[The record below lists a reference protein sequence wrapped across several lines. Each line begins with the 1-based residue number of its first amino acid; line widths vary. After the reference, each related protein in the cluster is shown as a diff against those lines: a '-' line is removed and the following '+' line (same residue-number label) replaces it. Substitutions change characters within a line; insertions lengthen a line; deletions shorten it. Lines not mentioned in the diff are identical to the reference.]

1 MEATPSGAGPAPTA
15 VATAA
20 ATVKAASAAAGPLN
34 AAALGP
40 PRDLLAA
47 RRTAL

>member
-15 VATAA
+15 VATAT
-20 ATVKAASAAAGPLN
+20 ATVKAAAAGPLN

-40 PRDLLAA
+40 SGDLLAA
-47 RRTAL
+47 SRTTL